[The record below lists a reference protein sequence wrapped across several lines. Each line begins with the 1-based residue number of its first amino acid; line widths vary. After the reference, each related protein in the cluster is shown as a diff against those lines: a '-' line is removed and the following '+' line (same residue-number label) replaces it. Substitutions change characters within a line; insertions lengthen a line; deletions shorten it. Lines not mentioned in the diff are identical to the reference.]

1 MNRELLG
8 IDRGTQGGKVEVA
21 DKKYRADMNRELLGI
36 DKGTQGGKVGVGGRK
51 YRDTLP
57 LRNFDPYCTF

>member
-1 MNRELLG
+1 MNR
-8 IDRGTQGGKVEVA
+8 K
-21 DKKYRADMNRELLGI
+21 LLGI